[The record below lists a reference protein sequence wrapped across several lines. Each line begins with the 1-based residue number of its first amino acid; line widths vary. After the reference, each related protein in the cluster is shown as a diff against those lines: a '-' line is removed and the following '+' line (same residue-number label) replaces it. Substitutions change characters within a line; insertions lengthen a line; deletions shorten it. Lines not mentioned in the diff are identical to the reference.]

1 MKSKQ
6 KSLTKRQLDVIEDMV
21 RGDMDEPQL
30 LSKHRLTRR
39 LLRLWLK
46 QERFAGELSLRKSSA
61 QRQSGFLLAR
71 YSPTAAAKLV
81 ALTESEKDETVRK
94 ACLDIIAAAAK
105 LPGRVL
111 PGSAGDDTA
120 KAENPPATPISSE
133 KASKVLA
140 ILAEKEKRKITTNIN
155 LLS

>member
-1 MKSKQ
+1 MQSKQ
-6 KSLTKRQLDVIEDMV
+6 RSLTRRQLDVIEDMV

-39 LLRLWLK
+39 LFRLWLK

-105 LPGRVL
+105 LPAKVL
-111 PGSAGDDTA
+111 PESTGDDTA
-120 KAENPPATPISSE
+120 EAETAALPSVSAE

-140 ILAEKEKRKITTNIN
+140 ILAEKKPEKTGP
-155 LLS
+155 